1 MELPID
7 TIATPDV
14 RLFYA
19 LYWPQRSILRDFFS
33 LLPEQHYDVRLVD
46 TPTRHADTPRES
58 LIHLIRI
65 QQIYLAALLTR
76 VLRFEPQ
83 QPAILS
89 TTSKPELLRIWEQL
103 EQAMF
108 QTLTADTFNPT
119 LLITVPWGESAPVDL
134 LFFLRDHDILHIGWN
149 LAVMDHL
156 DLPRFASLNAYWGS
170 GDADAL

>member
-1 MELPID
+1 MDLPID
-7 TIATPDV
+7 TIHHPDV

-19 LYWPQRSILRDFFS
+19 LYWPQRCILRDFYT
-33 LLPEQHYDVRLVD
+33 LLPEEQYDARVVD

-65 QQIYLAALLTR
+65 QQIYLAALHTR

-83 QPAILS
+83 HPPLHA
-89 TTSKPELLRIWEQL
+89 TMRKPDLMHGWEQV

-108 QTLTADTFNPT
+108 DTLTADTFNATQP
-119 LLITVPWGESAPVDL
+119 ITVPWGESAPVDL

-149 LAVMDHL
+149 LAVMDYL
-156 DLPRFASLNAYWGS
+156 DLPRYASLTAYWGA